1 MPAFLTHYACGVVN
15 FNDMKDGAVRE
26 SISAHKGAYGM
37 GLAGPDVYFY
47 SMAEAFRP
55 GMTIGR
61 TLHKYR
67 CGAFL
72 QALYRETEQYRGD
85 DRKTAIAYFSGFLG
99 HYALDSSAH
108 PLIFRETEDSCEK
121 RQLGKHFRFE
131 AAIDAYTA
139 RYVLCKDIRDT
150 HQMGLF
156 NLSSREKRIIAHMLS
171 EAFAAVYPDASH
183 SLSERRMYGML
194 YEYRVISSLL
204 MDETGFKEWVFTRLE
219 EKIRGYVYLAPL
231 FINRNLYGMS
241 KEQYDRFRKR
251 FDRGVRFFKKMT
263 IYEEKALR
271 NPEDERAR
279 DEFFSQ
285 IGNRSYHTGRP
296 MEKYQKL
303 PKL

>member
-139 RYVLCKDIRDT
+139 R
-150 HQMGLF
+150 
-156 NLSSREKRIIAHMLS
+156 
-171 EAFAAVYPDASH
+171 
-183 SLSERRMYGML
+183 
-194 YEYRVISSLL
+194 
-204 MDETGFKEWVFTRLE
+204 
-219 EKIRGYVYLAPL
+219 
-231 FINRNLYGMS
+231 
-241 KEQYDRFRKR
+241 DRKS
-251 FDRGVRFFKKMT
+251 VV
-263 IYEEKALR
+263 
-271 NPEDERAR
+271 
-279 DEFFSQ
+279 
-285 IGNRSYHTGRP
+285 
-296 MEKYQKL
+296 
-303 PKL
+303 